1 VILLIVYQLTGR
13 N

>member
-1 VILLIVYQLTGR
+1 MLLIVYQLTGR